1 MINPWKPARRDP
13 DLERIEQ
20 LYREYRLPL
29 WRYAFKLL
37 HDEHLADD
45 VVQSVFIKAIEKSE
59 LISSLDCNKSR
70 AYFVIMVRNLSY
82 TLYRQQ
88 KRHPMVGLADL
99 EEALIRQCEQEEVH
113 KMLDQLNQSY
123 RDALTMKYLYG
134 MTDAEIAGVMGI
146 KPASVRVVVHRAMKA
161 LKKNYHLR
169 EEGKQERA
177 LPGKEQ
183 KTLPKKTNRPFRST
197 TI

>member
-88 KRHPMVGLADL
+88 KRHPMLGLADL
-99 EEALIRQCEQEEVH
+99 EDFL
-113 KMLDQLNQSY
+113 S
-123 RDALTMKYLYG
+123 DA
-134 MTDAEIAGVMGI
+134 V
-146 KPASVRVVVHRAMKA
+146 
-161 LKKNYHLR
+161 
-169 EEGKQERA
+169 
-177 LPGKEQ
+177 
-183 KTLPKKTNRPFRST
+183 
-197 TI
+197 

>member
-59 LISSLDCNKSR
+59 IISSLDCNKSM

-82 TLYRQQ
+82 TLYRQ
-88 KRHPMVGLADL
+88 RNATRWSDLPTWRIFSPTPM
-99 EEALIRQCEQEEVH
+99 
-113 KMLDQLNQSY
+113 
-123 RDALTMKYLYG
+123 
-134 MTDAEIAGVMGI
+134 
-146 KPASVRVVVHRAMKA
+146 
-161 LKKNYHLR
+161 
-169 EEGKQERA
+169 
-177 LPGKEQ
+177 
-183 KTLPKKTNRPFRST
+183 RSRRRR
-197 TI
+197 

>member
-99 EEALIRQCEQEEVH
+99 EDFLSDADEEPEEALIRQCEQEEVH
-113 KMLDQLNQSY
+113 KMLDQLHQSY
-123 RDALTMKYLYG
+123 RDALDHEVSVWHDRCRDRRRDG
-134 MTDAEIAGVMGI
+134 HQARQRAGGGA
-146 KPASVRVVVHRAMKA
+146 PGNEGPE
-161 LKKNYHLR
+161 KNYHLR
-169 EEGKQERA
+169 EEGKQE
-177 LPGKEQ
+177 
-183 KTLPKKTNRPFRST
+183 
-197 TI
+197 

>member
-99 EEALIRQCEQEEVH
+99 EDFLSDADEEPEEELIRQCEQEEVH
-113 KMLDQLNQSY
+113 KMLDQLHQSY

-169 EEGKQERA
+169 EEGKQE
-177 LPGKEQ
+177 
-183 KTLPKKTNRPFRST
+183 
-197 TI
+197 

>member
-20 LYREYRLPL
+20 LYREYRRLSGGTPSSCCTTSTWPMTL
-29 WRYAFKLL
+29 CRASLSRRLK
-37 HDEHLADD
+37 
-45 VVQSVFIKAIEKSE
+45 KSE

-99 EEALIRQCEQEEVH
+99 EIFSPTP
-113 KMLDQLNQSY
+113 M
-123 RDALTMKYLYG
+123 
-134 MTDAEIAGVMGI
+134 
-146 KPASVRVVVHRAMKA
+146 
-161 LKKNYHLR
+161 
-169 EEGKQERA
+169 
-177 LPGKEQ
+177 
-183 KTLPKKTNRPFRST
+183 RSRRRR
-197 TI
+197 